1 MPPKDCFCCSS
12 NRLPARLA
20 QRKPKCD
27 APIMIVRVF
36 AALAVLFS
44 VSASVAQIPPT
55 EADLRHHIEILASDE
70 FEGRQPGTAGEA
82 LTASYIASQFSTAG
96 LLPGYQ
102 GNYFQPVALVTRS
115 DDRVTFSTRGPRGT
129 RQHDGEILA
138 LGNTD
143 QATLQDVP
151 VVFVG
156 HALDIESD
164 SDGAHDSRRYDGQA
178 VLMLRDHPEGAEDG
192 PSFRTLIAHFRER
205 GARAVIGIVK
215 PDMPWEAAMMGMRFR
230 QTYLASQPLTEVE
243 AIISWL
249 SATAII
255 EDAGLFLPTLLAQA
269 SAVDF
274 EPITLDFSISMQVST
289 AIDRYDGINVVARLP
304 GTDQS
309 GETVLFSAHHDHFG
323 ICRPDSDEDR
333 ICNGAVDNAS
343 GTAALIETARVLA
356 AGPRL
361 PRDILFVT
369 TTAEED
375 GLLGAQAFV
384 QSTPV
389 PLDGIVAAF
398 NLDTIAIAPAGAPV
412 GIVGRGMTPLDSLI
426 DRVVTEQGRTPHEGL
441 EVNAFVQRHD
451 GWAFYQYG
459 VPAVMVGGS
468 FTDPELLTGFLR
480 GRYHRYD
487 DDMTDI
493 ELGGATEDTLLHIAL
508 GRAFADPAR
517 YPGPRR

>member
-1 MPPKDCFCCSS
+1 
-12 NRLPARLA
+12 
-20 QRKPKCD
+20 
-27 APIMIVRVF
+27 MIVRVC
-36 AALAVLFS
+36 AALAVLLS
-44 VSASVAQIPPT
+44 ASASVAQIPPT
-55 EADLRHHIEILASDE
+55 EADLRHHIEILASDR

-82 LTASYIASQFSTAG
+82 LTASYIASQFSAAG

-102 GNYFQPVALVTRS
+102 GNYFQPVALISRS
-115 DDRVTFSTRGPRGT
+115 DDRATLSAQGPRGT
-129 RQHDGEILA
+129 QQHEGEILA

-143 QATLQDVP
+143 QVILEDVP
-151 VVFVG
+151 VIFAG
-156 HALDIESD
+156 HALDIESN
-164 SDGAHDSRRYDGQA
+164 SDGEHDTRRYDGQA
-178 VLMLRDHPEGAEDG
+178 VLMLRDHPEGTEDG

-215 PDMPWEAAMMGMRFR
+215 PDIPWEAAMMGMRFR

-243 AIISWL
+243 AIISWS
-249 SATAII
+249 SANTIM
-255 EDAGLFLPTLLAQA
+255 DGAGLSMPSLLAQA
-269 SAVDF
+269 TAENF
-274 EPITLDFSISMQVST
+274 APIALDLSLSMQVFT
-289 AIDRYDGINVVARLP
+289 TIDRYDGINVVARLP
-304 GTDQS
+304 GTDQR

-343 GTAALIETARVLA
+343 GTAALIETARALA
-356 AGPRL
+356 ASPRL

-384 QSTPV
+384 QSIPV

-398 NLDTIAIAPAGAPV
+398 NLDMIAIAPEGAPV
-412 GIVGRGMTPLDSLI
+412 GIIGRGMTPLDDLI
-426 DRVVTEQGRTPHEGL
+426 DRVVTEQGRVPYDGL

-451 GWAFYQYG
+451 GWAFFQYG

-480 GRYHRYD
+480 SRYHRYD
-487 DDMTDI
+487 DDMTGI